1 MTNPF
6 ARKQYAPQ
14 ITQTD
19 ALNVNHPGPYSYHL
33 GDIFT
38 PGAQVWARAMNPNE
52 LLLQSSYGRGG
63 YASVCC
69 RKYSFDF
76 RAQQV
81 VNVAT
86 VTTINPSNG
95 GVYVGTFGVT
105 SLTDTQSAVL

>member
-6 ARKQYAPQ
+6 KRQQ
-14 ITQTD
+14 ISPNLTITD
-19 ALNVNHPGPYSYHL
+19 ALNVQTPGPFSYHM
-33 GDIFT
+33 GDLFT
-38 PGAQVWARAMNPNE
+38 PGASVWARAMNPGE
-52 LLLQSSYGRGG
+52 LLLQSAYGRGG

-86 VTTINPSNG
+86 VTIQNPTMG

-105 SLTDTQSAVL
+105 SLQDDQSANL